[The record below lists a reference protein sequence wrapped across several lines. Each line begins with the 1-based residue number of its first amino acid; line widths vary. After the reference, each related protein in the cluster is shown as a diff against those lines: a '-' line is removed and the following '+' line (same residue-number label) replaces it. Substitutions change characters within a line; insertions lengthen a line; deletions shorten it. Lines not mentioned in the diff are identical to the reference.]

1 MRKVMVGLVGLLAG
15 LLVGFVAHELLAR
28 ALTEDGAFPDSTPLA
43 ILVGFLTPVG
53 AVAGFVAALAVD
65 HRLVKRNSEDI
76 P

>member
-1 MRKVMVGLVGLLAG
+1 MRKLIVGLVGLLAG

-28 ALTEDGAFPDSTPLA
+28 ALTEDGTFPDSTPLA

-53 AVAGFVAALAVD
+53 AVAGVVAALGVD
-65 HRLVKRNSEDI
+65 HRLVKHHSEGT